1 MNYVAVRSAAE
12 SLAKAL
18 WENPDMRRNL
28 KDVSWNGI
36 REQRD
41 LAENLNWKLAKEL
54 KMMEKWERDTT
65 ENVSDMLLKHVA
77 NISDPKKIVPIRES
91 VKTSLFE

>member
-12 SLAKAL
+12 SMAKAL

-36 REQRD
+36 REQKD
-41 LAENLNWKLAKEL
+41 LAENLNWKMVQEL
-54 KMMEKWERDTT
+54 KLLEKMYRDTP
-65 ENVSDMLLKHVA
+65 ENLSEMLLKQVA
-77 NISDPKKIVPIRES
+77 NISDPKKVVPIRES

>member
-1 MNYVAVRSAAE
+1 MNYVAVRAAAE
-12 SLAKAL
+12 GMAKAL
-18 WENPDMRRNL
+18 WDNHEMQRNL
-28 KDVSWNGI
+28 KDVAWNGI
-36 REQRD
+36 QSQKD

-77 NISDPKKIVPIRES
+77 SISDPKKIVPIRES
-91 VKTSLFE
+91 VKTSPFE